1 MMCMLKTNIHTH
13 LSEWNVTLFLAIT
26 FFLFPNS
33 GLNLLKGFD
42 CICDCRLCCLCCF
55 FVCLLVR
62 FSGNRIKSSLELH
75 SDGRIFQVGY
85 LIGRD
90 NKATATTKIHHK
102 NINLILISNYFFTP
116 IASFFISIEIKIVI
130 CLFQCAS
137 WWFSMHLAYSIR
149 QLFLGEF
156 KVFIFSHCYSF
167 LMWFLQ
173 SY

>member
-13 LSEWNVTLFLAIT
+13 LSEWNVTLSLAIT

-33 GLNLLKGFD
+33 GLNLLKGWLSFV
-42 CICDCRLCCLCCF
+42 LFGFL

-90 NKATATTKIHHK
+90 NKATTTTKIHHK

-156 KVFIFSHCYSF
+156 KVFFFSYCYSF